1 MLRGAMCEPTARPNS
16 MARSTAPLF
25 ITGRVPGRA
34 RSTAQAWVLGS
45 APKAV
50 GARLKILDW
59 VESWAWV
66 SKPITTS

>member
-1 MLRGAMCEPTARPNS
+1 VRAQRQTQADGVATASR
-16 MARSTAPLF
+16 F
-25 ITGRVPGRA
+25 ITGSVPGRA

-50 GARLKILDW
+50 GARLKILLL
-59 VESWAWV
+59 VASWAWV